1 MQMQRVLYPYLR
13 LQSSSL
19 NIDAY
24 LRQQTCVEV
33 WNLTRDA
40 LQATRPLR
48 LAEIYL
54 DRVIGVFLFM
64 LTSMIFLAFPLPHL
78 ADSKYSTLTSESLI
92 HRRSFTLDA
101 YKIPDLAPAQTY
113 NSASNT
119 TVYQI
124 EFSGEHF
131 YHMFPPGG
139 HVLSVP
145 YVALLNLFGITASN
159 PDGSYNNKNEKIIQ
173 ASLASLLMGA
183 LTVIFFYTSR
193 QLLPLG
199 WSILVALGG
208 SLGTQVWSTASRV
221 LWSDT
226 WGIFLLGYVVLLLV
240 SDATGKRSVRPVWL
254 ATVLSWMYFVRPTY
268 SIPIAAI
275 TVYILI
281 YRRHVFVSYALTGAA
296 WFAAF
301 VVYSQLHFGQMLPYY
316 YRASRL
322 KFDSFPTAFAGNLIS
337 PARGLF
343 VYVPVLFFVAYLL
356 LRYERELP
364 LPRLAVLALGVIV
377 AHLFVIAGFT
387 PWWGGHSYG
396 PRYTTGLV
404 PWFVLLGTLGIKAM
418 LVWRE
423 RQAGASRTMRER
435 VPLFIGGLL
444 LVLSILIN
452 GRGGTTAD
460 TLRWNVR
467 PTNIDDHPERVWDW
481 SYPQFLAVEP
491 AEPEKKR

>member
-1 MQMQRVLYPYLR
+1 M
-13 LQSSSL
+13 
-19 NIDAY
+19 
-24 LRQQTCVEV
+24 
-33 WNLTRDA
+33 WKNLTRDA
-40 LQATRPLR
+40 LKARLR
-48 LAEIYL
+48 RSLTETNL
-54 DRVIGVFLFM
+54 DRATGIFLF
-64 LTSMIFLAFPLPHL
+64 LFTSAIFLAFPLPHL

-124 EFSGEHF
+124 EFSGRHF
-131 YHMFPPGG
+131 YHMFPPGSP
-139 HVLSVP
+139 VLSVP
-145 YVALLNLFGITASN
+145 YVALLNLFRITASN

-183 LTVIFFYTSR
+183 LTAIFFYTSR
-193 QLLPLG
+193 QLLPLH
-199 WSILVALGG
+199 WSALIALGG

-226 WGIFLLGYVVLLLV
+226 WGIFLLGYVILLLI
-240 SDATGKRSVRPVWL
+240 SDATGKRSLRPVWL

-275 TVYILI
+275 SIYVFI
-281 YRRHVFVSYALTGAA
+281 YRRHLFTSYALTGAA

-301 VVYSQLHFGQMLPYY
+301 VAYSQIHFGQMLPYY

-322 KFDSFPTAFAGNLIS
+322 KFDSFITAFAGNLIS

-364 LPRLAVLALGVIV
+364 LPRLVVLALGVIF

-396 PRYTTGLV
+396 TRYTTGLV
-404 PWFVLLGTLGIKAM
+404 PWFVLLATLGIKAM

-423 RQAGASRTMRER
+423 RHQEMAGTRRGGR
-435 VPLFIGGLL
+435 VPLFVGGVL

-452 GRGGTTAD
+452 GRGGTMVD

-467 PTNIDDHPERVWDW
+467 PINIDDYPARVWDW
-481 SYPQFLAVEP
+481 SYPQFMAVEP
-491 AEPEKKR
+491 AESEQKR

>member
-1 MQMQRVLYPYLR
+1 M
-13 LQSSSL
+13 
-19 NIDAY
+19 
-24 LRQQTCVEV
+24 
-33 WNLTRDA
+33 TRDA
-40 LQATRPLR
+40 WRAALRRRPSD
-48 LAEIYL
+48 INL
-54 DRVIGVFLFM
+54 DRAAGAFLF
-64 LTSMIFLAFPLPHL
+64 LFTSMIFLAFPLPHL

-92 HRRSFTLDA
+92 HRRSFALDA
-101 YKIPDLAPAQTY
+101 YKIPDLAPARTY

-124 EFSGEHF
+124 EFSGGRF

-139 HVLSVP
+139 PVLSAP
-145 YVALLNLFGITASN
+145 YVAALNLFGVSASN

-183 LTVIFFYTSR
+183 LTAIFFYTSR
-193 QLLPLG
+193 HLLPLP
-199 WSILVALGG
+199 WSVLIALGG

-240 SDATGKRSVRPVWL
+240 SDATGKRALRPVWL
-254 ATVLSWMYFVRPTY
+254 ATLLSWMYFVRPTY
-268 SIPIAAI
+268 SIAIAAI
-275 TVYILI
+275 TVYMLI
-281 YRRHVFVSYALTGAA
+281 YRRHQFAAYALTGAA

-301 VVYSQLHFGQMLPYY
+301 VAYSQLHFGQMLPSY

-322 KFDSFPTAFAGNLIS
+322 KFDAFPTAFAGNLIS

-364 LPRLAVLALGVIV
+364 LPRLAVIALGIIG

-404 PWFVLLGTLGIKAM
+404 PCFVLLGVLGIKAM

-423 RQAGASRTMRER
+423 RNSEAAGTMRER
-435 VPLFIGGLL
+435 VPLFIGGAL

-452 GRGGTTAD
+452 GRGATTVD

-467 PTNIDDHPERVWDW
+467 PTNIDNHPERVWDW
-481 SYPQFLAVEP
+481 SYPQFMAVEP
-491 AEPEKKR
+491 DEPE

>member
-1 MQMQRVLYPYLR
+1 MR
-13 LQSSSL
+13 
-19 NIDAY
+19 A
-24 LRQQTCVEV
+24 EV
-33 WNLTRDA
+33 GNLERDDLKA
-40 LQATRPLR
+40 APRRR
-48 LAEIYL
+48 LAKINS
-54 DRVIGVFLFM
+54 DRASGLFLFL
-64 LTSMIFLAFPLPHL
+64 LTSTIFLAFPLPHL

-92 HRRSFTLDA
+92 HHRSFTLNP
-101 YKIPDLAPAQTY
+101 YKIPDLTPTPTY

-119 TVYQI
+119 NIYQI
-124 EFSGEHF
+124 EFSGRHF

-139 HVLSVP
+139 PVLSVP
-145 YVALLNLFGITASN
+145 YVALLNLFRITASN

-183 LTVIFFYTSR
+183 LTVIFFHTSR
-193 QLLPLG
+193 LLLPLH
-199 WSILVALGG
+199 WSLIVALGG

-226 WGIFLLGYVVLLLV
+226 WGIFLLGYVLLLLL
-240 SDATGKRSVRPVWL
+240 SDATGKRALRPLWL

-275 TVYILI
+275 SIYLFI
-281 YRRHVFVSYALTGAA
+281 YRRQMFASYALTGAA
-296 WFAAF
+296 WFTAF
-301 VVYSQLHFGQMLPYY
+301 IAYSQLHFGQMLPYY

-356 LRYERELP
+356 LRYTRELP
-364 LPRLAVLALGVIV
+364 LPRLAVLALGVIF
-377 AHLFVIAGFT
+377 AHLIVIAGFT

-404 PWFVLLGTLGIKAM
+404 PWFVLLATLGIKAM

-423 RQAGASRTMRER
+423 RHAEVAGTIRVR
-435 VPLFIGGLL
+435 VPLFVGGVL
-444 LVLSILIN
+444 LVMSILIN
-452 GRGGTTAD
+452 GRGGTAPD

-467 PTNIDDHPERVWDW
+467 PTNIDEHPERVWDW

-491 AEPEKKR
+491 AEPEKR

>member
-1 MQMQRVLYPYLR
+1 MR
-13 LQSSSL
+13 
-19 NIDAY
+19 A
-24 LRQQTCVEV
+24 EV
-33 WNLTRDA
+33 GNLTRDA
-40 LQATRPLR
+40 LQVSLRGR
-48 LAEIYL
+48 LAGINL
-54 DRVIGVFLFM
+54 NRLTGVLLFI
-64 LTSMIFLAFPLPHL
+64 LTSTIFLVRPLPHL

-92 HRRSFTLDA
+92 HHRSFALDA
-101 YKIPDLAPAQTY
+101 YKIPDLAPTQTY

-124 EFSGEHF
+124 EFSGGHF

-139 HVLSVP
+139 PVLSVP
-145 YVALLNLFGITASN
+145 YVALLNLFRITASN

-193 QLLPLG
+193 LLLPLA
-199 WSILVALGG
+199 WSALVALGG

-240 SDATGKRSVRPVWL
+240 SDANGKRTLRPVWF

-275 TVYILI
+275 SIYMLI
-281 YRRHVFVSYALTGAA
+281 YRRRLFAPYALTGAA

-301 VVYSQLHFGQMLPYY
+301 IAYAQLHFGAMLPYY

-356 LRYERELP
+356 LRYTRELP
-364 LPRLAVLALGVIV
+364 LPRLAVLALAVIV

-404 PWFVLLGTLGIKAM
+404 PWFVLLGTLGIKAL

-423 RQAGASRTMRER
+423 RHAEVVGTMRER
-435 VPLFIGGLL
+435 VPLFVGGVL

-481 SYPQFLAVEP
+481 SYPQFMADEP
-491 AEPEKKR
+491 AEPEKR

>member
-1 MQMQRVLYPYLR
+1 
-13 LQSSSL
+13 
-19 NIDAY
+19 
-24 LRQQTCVEV
+24 
-33 WNLTRDA
+33 LTRDA
-40 LQATRPLR
+40 SQGAPRFLT
-48 LAEIYL
+48 LAENFI
-54 DRVIGVFLFM
+54 DRATGAALFL
-64 LTSMIFLAFPLPHL
+64 LTSLIFLAYPLAHL
-78 ADSKYSTLTSESLI
+78 ADSKYSTLTSDSLI

-101 YKIPDLAPAQTY
+101 YKIPDLAPAQTF

-124 EFSGEHF
+124 EFSGGHF
-131 YHMFPPGG
+131 YHMFPPGSS
-139 HVLSVP
+139 VLSVP
-145 YVALLNLFGITASN
+145 YVALLSLLHITPSN
-159 PDGSYNNKNEKIIQ
+159 PDGSYNNRSERIIQ
-173 ASLASLLMGA
+173 TSLASLLMGA
-183 LTVIFFYTSR
+183 LTAIFFYTSR
-193 QLLPLG
+193 HLLPLG
-199 WSILVALGG
+199 WSVLVALGG

-226 WGIFLLGYVVLLLV
+226 WGIFLLGYAILRLV
-240 SDATGKRSVRPVWL
+240 SDATGKRAIRPVWF
-254 ATVLSWMYFVRPTY
+254 ATVLAWIYFVRPTY
-268 SIPIAAI
+268 AIPIAAI
-275 TVYILI
+275 SIYVLI
-281 YRRHVFVSYALTGAA
+281 YRRHLFASYALTGAA

-301 VVYSQLHFGQMLPYY
+301 VLYSQLHFGQMLPYY
-316 YRASRL
+316 YRVNRL

-404 PWFVLLGTLGIKAM
+404 PWFVLLATLGIRAM
-418 LVWRE
+418 LMWKE
-423 RQAGASRTMRER
+423 RHSKAARTMRER
-435 VPLFIGGLL
+435 VPLFVGGAL

-467 PTNIDDHPERVWDW
+467 PTNIDDYPERVWDW
-481 SYPQFLAVEP
+481 SYPQFMAVEP
-491 AEPEKKR
+491 AEPDKNR

>member
-1 MQMQRVLYPYLR
+1 
-13 LQSSSL
+13 
-19 NIDAY
+19 
-24 LRQQTCVEV
+24 VE
-33 WNLTRDA
+33 NLTRDA
-40 LQATRPLR
+40 LQTALPLR
-48 LAEIYL
+48 LAEIFI
-54 DRVIGVFLFM
+54 DRATGVFLFL

-124 EFSGEHF
+124 EVSGGHF

-139 HVLSVP
+139 PVLSVP
-145 YVALLNLFGITASN
+145 YVALLNLFGITSSN

-183 LTVIFFYTSR
+183 LTLIFFYTSR
-193 QLLPLG
+193 YLLPLG
-199 WSILVALGG
+199 WSVVVALGG

-240 SDATGKRSVRPVWL
+240 ADATGKRTLRPVWL
-254 ATVLSWMYFVRPTY
+254 ASVLSWMYFVRPTY
-268 SIPIAAI
+268 SIAIAAI
-275 TVYILI
+275 TVYMLI
-281 YRRHVFVSYALTGAA
+281 YRRHLFAAYALTGAA

-301 VVYSQLHFGQMLPYY
+301 VAYSQVHFGQMLPYY

-343 VYVPVLFFVAYLL
+343 VYVPVLFFVVYLL

-364 LPRLAVLALGVIV
+364 LPRLAVLALTVIF

-423 RQAGASRTMRER
+423 RNSEAAGTMRER
-435 VPLFIGGLL
+435 VPLLVGGAL

-481 SYPQFLAVEP
+481 SYPQFIAVEP

>member
-1 MQMQRVLYPYLR
+1 M
-13 LQSSSL
+13 
-19 NIDAY
+19 
-24 LRQQTCVEV
+24 
-33 WNLTRDA
+33 TRDA
-40 LQATRPLR
+40 LKAALR
-48 LAEIYL
+48 RGLAEIN
-54 DRVIGVFLFM
+54 RERATGVSLFM
-64 LTSMIFLAFPLPHL
+64 LTSAIFLAFPLPHL
-78 ADSKYSTLTSESLI
+78 ADSKYATLLSESLI
-92 HRRSFTLDA
+92 HQRSFTLDA
-101 YKIPDLAPAQTY
+101 YKIPDLAPTQTY

-124 EFSGEHF
+124 EFSGGHF

-139 HVLSVP
+139 PVLSVP
-145 YVALLNLFGITASN
+145 YVALLNLFHIRASN

-193 QLLPLG
+193 LLLPLT
-199 WSILVALGG
+199 WSALVALGG

-226 WGIFLLGYVVLLLV
+226 WGIFLLGYALLMLL
-240 SDATGKRSVRPVWL
+240 SDATGKRLRPLRL
-254 ATVLSWMYFVRPTY
+254 ATVFSWMYFVRPTY
-268 SIPIAAI
+268 AIPIAAI
-275 TVYILI
+275 SFYIFI
-281 YRRHVFVSYALTGAA
+281 YRRPLFASYALTGAA

-301 VVYSQLHFGQMLPYY
+301 IAYSQLHFGELLPYY

-322 KFDSFPTAFAGNLIS
+322 KFDEFPTAFAGNLIS
-337 PARGLF
+337 PGRGLF
-343 VYVPVLFFVAYLL
+343 VYVPALFFVAYLL
-356 LRYERELP
+356 LRYTRELP
-364 LPRLAVLALGVIV
+364 LPRLVVLALAVIF
-377 AHLFVIAGFT
+377 AHLCVIAGFT

-404 PWFVLLGTLGIKAM
+404 PWFVLLGALAVKAM
-418 LVWRE
+418 LVWRAKHAE
-423 RQAGASRTMRER
+423 LAATMRER
-435 VPLFIGGLL
+435 VPLFIGGAL

-481 SYPQFLAVEP
+481 SYPQFMAVEP
-491 AEPEKKR
+491 AEPDKR

>member
-1 MQMQRVLYPYLR
+1 M
-13 LQSSSL
+13 
-19 NIDAY
+19 
-24 LRQQTCVEV
+24 
-33 WNLTRDA
+33 TRHA
-40 LQATRPLR
+40 LQAAPRWR
-48 LAEIYL
+48 LAETNS
-54 DRVIGVFLFM
+54 DRAAGVLLFM
-64 LTSMIFLAFPLPHL
+64 LTGLIFLAYPLPHL

-92 HRRSFTLDA
+92 HRRSFALDA
-101 YKIPDLAPAQTY
+101 YKIPDLVPTQTY

-124 EFSGEHF
+124 EFSGGHY
-131 YHMFPPGG
+131 YHMFPPGSP
-139 HVLSVP
+139 VLSAP

-159 PDGSYNNKNEKIIQ
+159 SDGSYNNKNEKIIQ
-173 ASLASLLMGA
+173 ASLAPLLMGA
-183 LTVIFFYTSR
+183 LAVIFFYTSR
-193 QLLPLG
+193 LLLPLT
-199 WSILVALGG
+199 WSALVALGG

-221 LWSDT
+221 MWSDT
-226 WGIFLLGYVVLLLV
+226 WGIFLLGVVVLLLV
-240 SDATGKRSVRPVWL
+240 SDATGKRSIRPVRL

-275 TVYILI
+275 TVYVII
-281 YRRHVFVSYALTGAA
+281 YRRNLFASYALTGAA

-301 VVYSQLHFGQMLPYY
+301 VAYSQLHFGQMLPYY

-322 KFDSFPTAFAGNLIS
+322 KFDAFPTAFAGNLIS
-337 PARGLF
+337 PSRGLF

-356 LRYERELP
+356 LRYTRELP

-404 PWFVLLGTLGIKAM
+404 PWFVLLATLGIKAM

-423 RQAGASRTMRER
+423 RHREACGTIGER
-435 VPLFIGGLL
+435 VPLFIGCAL

-481 SYPQFLAVEP
+481 SYPQFMADEP
-491 AEPEKKR
+491 AEPEKR

>member
-1 MQMQRVLYPYLR
+1 
-13 LQSSSL
+13 
-19 NIDAY
+19 
-24 LRQQTCVEV
+24 
-33 WNLTRDA
+33 LTRDA
-40 LQATRPLR
+40 LRAAQPLK
-48 LAEIYL
+48 LAEIFI
-54 DRVIGVFLFM
+54 DRAAGALLFLF
-64 LTSMIFLAFPLPHL
+64 TSTLFLAFPLPHL

-92 HRRSFTLDA
+92 QRRSFALDA
-101 YKIPDLAPAQTY
+101 YKIPDLVPAYTY

-124 EFSGEHF
+124 EFAGGHF
-131 YHMFPPGG
+131 YHMFPPGSP
-139 HVLSVP
+139 VLSVP
-145 YVALLNLFGITASN
+145 YVALFNLFGVTAAN

-183 LTVIFFYTSR
+183 LTVIFYYTSR
-193 QLLPLG
+193 HLLPPG
-199 WSILVALGG
+199 WSALIALGG

-226 WGIFLLGYVVLLLV
+226 WGIFLLGYVLLLLV
-240 SDATGKRSVRPVWL
+240 SDAKGKRALRPVWF

-275 TVYILI
+275 SIYVFL
-281 YRRHVFVSYALTGAA
+281 YRRQLFVAYALTGAA

-301 VVYSQLHFGQMLPYY
+301 IAYSQLHFGQMLPYY

-377 AHLFVIAGFT
+377 AHLFVVAGFT

-404 PWFVLLGTLGIKAM
+404 PWFVLLGTLGMKAM
-418 LVWRE
+418 LLWRE
-423 RQAGASRTMRER
+423 RQAKEVGTMRGRVMMRER
-435 VPLFIGGLL
+435 VPLFVGGVL

-491 AEPEKKR
+491 AEPEKKP

>member
-1 MQMQRVLYPYLR
+1 M
-13 LQSSSL
+13 
-19 NIDAY
+19 
-24 LRQQTCVEV
+24 
-33 WNLTRDA
+33 A
-40 LQATRPLR
+40 L
-48 LAEIYL
+48 
-54 DRVIGVFLFM
+54 FLF
-64 LTSMIFLAFPLPHL
+64 TSTLFLAFPLPHL
-78 ADSKYSTLTSESLI
+78 ADSKYSTLLSESLI

-101 YKIPDLAPAQTY
+101 YKIPDLVPAQTY

-124 EFSGEHF
+124 EFSGGHF
-131 YHMFPPGG
+131 YHMFPPGSP
-139 HVLSVP
+139 VLSVP
-145 YVALLNLFGITASN
+145 YVALFNLFGITASN

-193 QLLPLG
+193 QLLPPA
-199 WSILVALGG
+199 WSALIALGG

-240 SDATGKRSVRPVWL
+240 SDATGRRPLRPVWF
-254 ATVLSWMYFVRPTY
+254 ATLLSWMYFVRPTY

-275 TVYILI
+275 SIYVFL
-281 YRRHVFVSYALTGAA
+281 YRRRLFASYALTGAA

-301 VVYSQLHFGQMLPYY
+301 VLYSQLHFGQMLPYY
-316 YRASRL
+316 YRATRL

-356 LRYERELP
+356 LRFERELP

-377 AHLFVIAGFT
+377 AHLFVVAGFT

-404 PWFVLLGTLGIKAM
+404 PWFVLLGILGIKAM
-418 LVWRE
+418 LGWRE
-423 RQAGASRTMRER
+423 RHRNVAGTMRER
-435 VPLFIGGLL
+435 VPLFIGGALL
-444 LVLSILIN
+444 
-452 GRGGTTAD
+452 
-460 TLRWNVR
+460 
-467 PTNIDDHPERVWDW
+467 
-481 SYPQFLAVEP
+481 
-491 AEPEKKR
+491 